1 MDQEGWDNCRRVG
14 YVCRSGRGHRC
25 SRAGFRINLAECGD
39 LLMHGVAIQTLEQR
53 RSFVER
59 EIKQTQEEIDTLH
72 QSYQD
77 ATEHLDSLFEK
88 KDSLTASIRVLRW

>member
-1 MDQEGWDNCRRVG
+1 
-14 YVCRSGRGHRC
+14 
-25 SRAGFRINLAECGD
+25 
-39 LLMHGVAIQTLEQR
+39 MHGAAIQALEQR

-59 EIKQTQEEIDTLH
+59 EIRQTQEEIDTLH

-77 ATEHLDSLFEK
+77 ATEHLDGLLEK